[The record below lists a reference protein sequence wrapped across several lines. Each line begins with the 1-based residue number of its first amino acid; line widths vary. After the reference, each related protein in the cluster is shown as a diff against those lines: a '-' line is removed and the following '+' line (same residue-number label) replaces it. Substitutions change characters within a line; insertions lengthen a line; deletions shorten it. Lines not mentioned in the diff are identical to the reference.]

1 MVIETF
7 RPLPP
12 AGNRNVEVT
21 SPADRVSRHLTFLTV
36 ASKCPD
42 RPYSPGDWKF
52 CSLMSSSNTNCALE
66 PDRKEYWDYA
76 CQARLA
82 KGLPSRASGFVS
94 FPSINSTLS
103 QEDSLPEV
111 GYSMEPRMPLARCRL
126 RHQVDCKFSS
136 KHTFFMLCSPIK
148 GQGKC

>member
-12 AGNRNVEVT
+12 AGNRNVKAT
-21 SPADRVSRHLTFLTV
+21 SPADRVSHHLTILTV
-36 ASKCPD
+36 ASNCPD
-42 RPYSPGDWKF
+42 RPYPPGDWKF
-52 CSLMSSSNTNCALE
+52 CSLMSSSNTNYALE

-82 KGLPSRASGFVS
+82 KGLPSRASGFLS
-94 FPSINSTLS
+94 FPSINPTLS

-111 GYSMEPRMPLARCRL
+111 GCSMESRMRLQPPQARCRL
-126 RHQVDCKFSS
+126 RHQVHCTFSS
-136 KHTFFMLCSPIK
+136 KHRRFTLCSPIK
-148 GQGKC
+148 G